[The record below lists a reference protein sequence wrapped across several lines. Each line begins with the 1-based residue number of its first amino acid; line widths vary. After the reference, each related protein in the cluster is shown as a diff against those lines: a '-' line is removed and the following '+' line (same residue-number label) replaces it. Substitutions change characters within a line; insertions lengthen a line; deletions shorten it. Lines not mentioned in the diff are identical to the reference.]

1 MTLPPLLIAAE
12 NGDILFYSGVRRRDA
27 RITAIRTACAAQPRG
42 ILQIGET
49 RVYVKPVTLGGK
61 TYYFFMDFERLCAC
75 YGVDA
80 APRAAEGL
88 FDVSA
93 FSKAN
98 AVPRSLGALTQLFES
113 AYATI
118 LGDGDDGA
126 VHFRIELL
134 PRDVVVSVPP
144 NAYALCLALLI
155 RLSACGGRDVTVS
168 FVPSPGNVHVFA
180 DAAGGEPCPLE
191 EAACLRV
198 LLAEVSAA
206 AGFAVEETQS
216 GMALSLC
223 PVDMALFGLKTA
235 ADERYRK
242 NFRIFVEFFR

>member
-113 AYATI
+113 AYAAI
-118 LGDGDDGA
+118 LGDGDDGT
-126 VHFRIELL
+126 VHFRIELCRAML
-134 PRDVVVSVPP
+134 WFPSRRTPM
-144 NAYALCLALLI
+144 
-155 RLSACGGRDVTVS
+155 RSASRC
-168 FVPSPGNVHVFA
+168 
-180 DAAGGEPCPLE
+180 
-191 EAACLRV
+191 
-198 LLAEVSAA
+198 
-206 AGFAVEETQS
+206 
-216 GMALSLC
+216 
-223 PVDMALFGLKTA
+223 
-235 ADERYRK
+235 
-242 NFRIFVEFFR
+242 

>member
-1 MTLPPLLIAAE
+1 
-12 NGDILFYSGVRRRDA
+12 
-27 RITAIRTACAAQPRG
+27 
-42 ILQIGET
+42 
-49 RVYVKPVTLGGK
+49 
-61 TYYFFMDFERLCAC
+61 MDFERLCAC

-113 AYATI
+113 AYAAI
-118 LGDGDDGA
+118 LGDGDDGT

-223 PVDMALFGLKTA
+223 PVDVALFGLKTA

>member
-1 MTLPPLLIAAE
+1 MTLSPLLIAAE
-12 NGDILFYSGVRRRDA
+12 NGDVLFYSGVRRRDA
-27 RITAIRTACAAQPRG
+27 RFTAIRTACAAHPRG

-49 RVYVKPVTLGGK
+49 RAYVKPVMLDGR

-88 FDVSA
+88 FDVAA

-113 AYATI
+113 AYAAVFA
-118 LGDGDDGA
+118 DDT

-134 PRDVVVSVPP
+134 PRDVVVCVPP

-168 FVPSPGNVHVFA
+168 FVPSPGNVRVFA
-180 DAAGGEPCPLE
+180 DATGGEPCPAG
-191 EAACLRV
+191 EAALLRV

-206 AGFAVEETQS
+206 AGFKAEETQS

-223 PVDMALFGLKTA
+223 PVDVALFGLKTA

-242 NFRIFVEFFR
+242 NFRAFVEFFR

>member
-12 NGDILFYSGVRRRDA
+12 NGDVLFYSGVRRRDA
-27 RITAIRTACAAQPRG
+27 RITAIRAACAAQPRG

-49 RVYVKPVTLGGK
+49 RAYVKPVTLGGK

-88 FDVSA
+88 FDVAA

-113 AYATI
+113 TYAAIPGCGNDT
-118 LGDGDDGA
+118 
-126 VHFRIELL
+126 VHFHIELL
-134 PRDVVVSVPP
+134 PRDVVVCVPP

-155 RLSACGGRDVTVS
+155 RLSACGGSDVTVS
-168 FVPSPGNVHVFA
+168 FVPTSGNVHVFA
-180 DAAGGEPCPLE
+180 DVTGGEPCPIE
-191 EAACLRV
+191 EAALLRV

-206 AGFAVEETQS
+206 AGFAVAETPR
-216 GMALSLC
+216 GLALSLC
-223 PVDMALFGLKTA
+223 PVDVALFGLKAA

-242 NFRIFVEFFR
+242 NFRAFVEFFR